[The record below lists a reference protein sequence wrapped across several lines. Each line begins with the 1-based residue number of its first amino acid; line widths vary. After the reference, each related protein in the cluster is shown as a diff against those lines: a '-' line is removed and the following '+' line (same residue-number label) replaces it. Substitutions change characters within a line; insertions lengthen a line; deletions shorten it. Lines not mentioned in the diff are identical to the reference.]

1 MPAARGWFADGG
13 RLQLGEGVVGGGHNG
28 SILHHAP
35 LALLPCPGGQPCL
48 RVLPSTSIPWACK
61 VENELDPS
69 HVLPCCH
76 LVSFLFFRLK
86 WPQNIGS
93 SEIVRISNRVI
104 YAGRDLTGS
113 QGSLVASSSSLAR
126 RGAPTFGGGCGV
138 WFAWRPLCSPLSP
151 STPAAEP

>member
-1 MPAARGWFADGG
+1 MASFFTT
-13 RLQLGEGVVGGGHNG
+13 L
-28 SILHHAP
+28 P
-35 LALLPCPGGQPCL
+35 LASPAHPSLK
-48 RVLPSTSIPWACK
+48 VLPSTSIPWACK

-104 YAGRDLTGS
+104 YAGRDLSRS
-113 QGSLVASSSSLAR
+113 QESVDTSSSSLVWE
-126 RGAPTFGGGCGV
+126 GASTFGGVMGCCL
-138 WFAWRPLCSPLSP
+138 FCTCSGLLLAPVLTTAELPAQLPASP
-151 STPAAEP
+151 SR

>member
-1 MPAARGWFADGG
+1 MVSFFTALPPAPPACPSG
-13 RLQLGEGVVGGGHNG
+13 RPSLK
-28 SILHHAP
+28 
-35 LALLPCPGGQPCL
+35 
-48 RVLPSTSIPWACK
+48 VLPSTSIPWACK
-61 VENELDPS
+61 VENELDLS

-113 QGSLVASSSSLAR
+113 QESVVTSSSSLAQE
-126 RGAPTFGGGCGV
+126 GAPTFGGGSGV
-138 WFAWRPLCSPLSP
+138 SFALRLRWSPPHPCADRRRAASSAPASP
-151 STPAAEP
+151 SW

>member
-1 MPAARGWFADGG
+1 MASFFTTLPPAPSAR
-13 RLQLGEGVVGGGHNG
+13 
-28 SILHHAP
+28 
-35 LALLPCPGGQPCL
+35 PGGCPSL
-48 RVLPSTSIPWACK
+48 KVLPSTLIPWACK

-104 YAGRDLTGS
+104 YAGRDLTGEPGIGS
-113 QGSLVASSSSLAR
+113 HILLLPSLVRSSHFWWGLWGVICFAPAVVPSLPPRRWPQSRQLSSLPPRA
-126 RGAPTFGGGCGV
+126 
-138 WFAWRPLCSPLSP
+138 SK
-151 STPAAEP
+151 